1 MFLHVIVVV
10 SETGSNDAAISWACN
25 FEASPMSAAADV
37 GINGTVMRSISKTI
51 RPALGCRLR
60 FSAFAPIT
68 HNVAAVC

>member
-1 MFLHVIVVV
+1 
-10 SETGSNDAAISWACN
+10 
-25 FEASPMSAAADV
+25 MSAAADV

-68 HNVAAVC
+68 QNVVAVCYEYTALCRDENARLQPF